1 MTQRYA
7 GRARK
12 HIQAH
17 AQDILDRWCG
27 IAERRLDYLVELY
40 ESGRWRRFHSE
51 EAFMENLLEA
61 KAAVETWRALARREL
76 TQDNQTVDRSR
87 LDQPAEVSPVTQDET
102 DPSPARLLGTAA
114 VSAALSSIVHLAG
127 VSAGANDD
135 APAGAEASSSA
146 ELAAGIVPDLRTFQ
160 ERYPM
165 LRASA
170 L

>member
-87 LDQPAEVSPVTQDET
+87 LDQPAET